1 MANVPLKIGCMKYD
15 RTRALFDGEVEIPG
29 ADAVFEDARLAS
41 DVFERMVR
49 DQAYDIAEL
58 GLTFYLR
65 TLDLE
70 DPPFVALPVFPAR
83 QFRHAAIFVNTE
95 SGIEKAEDLIGKT
108 IGEFGT
114 YGHDVGV
121 VAKGILADDY
131 GVTPDQCRWLVGGAD
146 EPMPPFDFVPF
157 RHPADVDVT
166 PDGRA
171 LGPMLAAGEIDALIS
186 ARVPRC
192 VAGGEPTAAR
202 LFPDYETVERDYFA
216 RTGSHPIMH
225 TLVVRKEFLAEHPDV
240 VRAVVQAFG
249 EAKDI
254 ALEQYRR
261 GALGQHVDLM
271 IPWFTP
277 LFERDDRMLNGD
289 WWPYGVEKNRDTLDT
304 FLRYF
309 FEQGLGDRLRTCDE
323 LFAPAFT

>member
-1 MANVPLKIGCMKYD
+1 MTNVPVKIGCMQYD
-15 RTRALFDGEVEIPG
+15 RTHALFDGAVKIPG

-70 DPPFVALPVFPAR
+70 EPPFVALPVFPAR
-83 QFRHAAIFVNTE
+83 QFRHAAVFVNTR
-95 SGIEKAEDLIGKT
+95 SGISKPEDLAGKT

-121 VAKGILADDY
+121 VAKGILADDH
-131 GVTPDQCRWLVGGAD
+131 GVTPGQCRWLVGGAD
-146 EPMPPFDFVPF
+146 EPLAPFGFVPF

-192 VAGGEPTAAR
+192 VVDGDPAVGR
-202 LFPDYETVERDYFA
+202 LFPDYETVERDYYA

-225 TLVVRKEFLAEHPDV
+225 VLVVRREFLAEHPDV
-240 VRAVVQAFG
+240 VRAVCQAFG
-249 EAKDI
+249 EAKDV
-254 ALEQYRR
+254 ALEHYRR

-277 LFERDDRMLNGD
+277 LFERDDHLLDGD

-304 FLRYF
+304 FLRHF
-309 FEQGLGDRLRTCDE
+309 FEQGLGDRRRTVDE
-323 LFAPAFT
+323 LFAPDFT

>member
-1 MANVPLKIGCMKYD
+1 MTNVPVKIGCMKYD
-15 RTRALFDGEVEIPG
+15 RTRALFDGEVKIPG

-65 TLDLE
+65 TLDLA

-83 QFRHAAIFVNTE
+83 QFRHAAIFVNTQ
-95 SGIEKAEDLIGKT
+95 SGISKPEDLAGKT

-146 EPMPPFDFVPF
+146 EPMAPFDFVPF

-186 ARVPRC
+186 ARVPQC
-192 VAGGEPTAAR
+192 VVDGEPTVAR

-225 TLVVRKEFLAEHPDV
+225 TLVVRKAFLAEHPDV

-249 EAKDI
+249 EAKDA
-254 ALEQYRR
+254 ALTQYRR

-277 LFERDDRMLNGD
+277 LFERDDAMLRGD

-309 FEQGLGDRLRTCDE
+309 FEQGLGDRPRTCDE
-323 LFAPAFT
+323 LFAPEFT